1 MEKHIAP
8 ELWHVI
14 ALSYKETKRD
24 YISIRTM
31 HSKLKS
37 CSPVCIQ
44 IGLSYS
50 GKSDYV
56 EMEN

>member
-8 ELWHVI
+8 ELRHMI

-24 YISIRTM
+24 YIRTM

-44 IGLSYS
+44 IGLSYY
-50 GKSDYV
+50 GKLDYV
-56 EMEN
+56 GKKN